1 MGSKTT
7 PAIFN
12 IASRELL
19 NTERVWEAFVTG
31 SEVDLQRIPLTVRDS
46 WIRSRQKGI
55 DPLLTAAPFEHL
67 PATMDELH
75 EKAPWLT
82 AAEPVFTLLQSLFSA
97 PHHLLL
103 LVDETG
109 RILLSH
115 GGSRALSRAEELHAV
130 AGGRWGEDEVGCTA
144 LGATLHTGVPVQ
156 VGWCQTYCRNW
167 HDWVN
172 QAAPIHD
179 PLTNRTTGALNVAGF
194 REVSHPGT
202 LNVLRQAISLIE
214 MAVLEQETRLRM
226 KVLERLNSLAAR
238 YHSDGLLAL
247 DRHGYVIALNS
258 AAERELSLSHGK
270 AVGQTVGQIRP
281 LIDLLGPNFPAVLGA
296 HPNELAFDRALVVP
310 VSTDRFAGSVLI
322 ITSSGLR
329 SATWRTKYSFADLVG
344 EHPRFRET
352 IDLAQKASRE
362 DWPIL
367 ILGES
372 GTGKEL
378 FAHAIHD
385 AGPRRS
391 GPFVVFTCAGIADE
405 LIGSELFGYVEGSF
419 TGAARGGRVG
429 KLQLADQGTL
439 FLDDIDCMPPK
450 MQVSLLRVLEDQR
463 VLPIGATSPI
473 SVDVRIIASSNTDL
487 ERACDEGHFRRDLY
501 YRLNV
506 LTIPLPPLRDRS
518 SDVPLLAKHLLSQFA
533 PGTTLDDDVLAALA
547 AHVWPGNIREL
558 RNVLLRAV
566 GRAQNARITL
576 ADLTDNLATR
586 SEPECEDSRPRTAT
600 IQPLEAT
607 EREQIVNAL
616 KRSASATE
624 AANHL
629 GIHFTTLYRK
639 IKKYGITAGVMR

>member
-31 SEVDLQRIPLTVRDS
+31 SEVDLRRIPVTVRDS
-46 WIRSRQKGI
+46 WIRSRENGI
-55 DPLLTAAPFEHL
+55 DPFLTAAPFEHL
-67 PATMDELH
+67 PATVGELH
-75 EKAPWLT
+75 QMAPWLT
-82 AAEPVFTLLQSLFSA
+82 AAEPVFTLLQSLFNA

-115 GGSRALSRAEELHAV
+115 GGSRALPRAQELHAI
-130 AGGRWGEDEVGCTA
+130 AGGKWAEDEVGCTA

-156 VGWCQTYCRNW
+156 VGWSQTYCRNW

-179 PLTNRTTGALNVAGF
+179 PFTNRTMGALNVAGF

-214 MAVLEQETRLRM
+214 MALLEQETRLRM
-226 KVLERLNSLAAR
+226 KVLERFNSFAAR

-258 AAERELSLSHGK
+258 AAEKELSLPHGK

-281 LIDLLGPNFPAVLGA
+281 LVDLLGPNLPALLDSR
-296 HPNELAFDRALVVP
+296 PNELVLDQAVIVP
-310 VSTDRFAGSVLI
+310 VTTDRFAGSVLI

-344 EHPRFRET
+344 EHPRFRES
-352 IDLAQKASRE
+352 IDLALKASRE
-362 DWPIL
+362 DWPVL

-385 AGPRRS
+385 AGPRRN

-405 LIGSELFGYVEGSF
+405 LIGSELFGYVDGSF

-429 KLQLADQGTL
+429 KLALADEGTL
-439 FLDDIDCMPPK
+439 FLDDVDCMPPK

-473 SVDVRIIASSNTDL
+473 SIDVRIIASSNSSDL
-487 ERACDEGHFRRDLY
+487 EHACDEGRFRRDLY

-506 LTIPLPPLRDRS
+506 LTISLSPLRDRS
-518 SDVPLLAKHLLSQFA
+518 SDVPLLAKHILSQLA
-533 PGTTLDDDVLAALA
+533 PGTTLSDDALAALA
-547 AHVWPGNIREL
+547 AHIWPGNIREL

-566 GRAQNARITL
+566 GRAQTRQVTL
-576 ADLTDNLATR
+576 AELPNNLVTR
-586 SEPECEDSRPRTAT
+586 VELDSENSRPETT
-600 IQPLEAT
+600 IIQPLET
-607 EREQIVNAL
+607 IEREQIVKAL
-616 KRSASATE
+616 RMSASATE
-624 AANHL
+624 AANQL
-629 GIHFTTLYRK
+629 AYISRPCTEKSRN
-639 IKKYGITAGVMR
+639 TA